1 MGRYVLRRL
10 ISVILTLWLIA
21 TLTFFLM
28 HAVPGGPFSKEKNV
42 PQAILQN
49 LNVKYHLDWPIER
62 QYVHYL
68 KGIVTWDFGPSFR
81 YRDRT
86 VNDIIED
93 GFPVS
98 ATLGALSIGFSVVVG
113 VLAGVIAALH
123 RNKLPDYV
131 AMFVAVVGYSIPG
144 FIMATLLIF
153 IFAYKLHL
161 LPSSMW
167 GRWDQAIMPVI
178 SLSAL
183 PTAFIARMVRTTMLE
198 ALAQDYIRVARA
210 KGLPARVVIFRH
222 ALRNALMPV
231 VTYLGPLTAGILT
244 GSFVIESI
252 FAIPGIGRDF
262 VQSISN
268 RDYTM
273 IMGLTVFYSILL
285 VTANFVVD
293 ILYGF
298 LDPRVKVA
306 KGGVGE

>member
-1 MGRYVLRRL
+1 MLRYVLRRL
-10 ISVILTLWLIA
+10 VSVMLTLWIIA

-28 HAVPGGPFSKEKNV
+28 HTVPGGPFSSEKNV
-42 PQAILQN
+42 PPAILRN
-49 LNVKYHLDWPIER
+49 LHAKYHLDWPLHR
-62 QYVHYL
+62 QYLHYL

-86 VNDIIED
+86 VNDIIRD

-98 ATLGALSIGFSVVVG
+98 ATLGALSLAFALVVG
-113 VLAGVIAALH
+113 VLAGVVAALRHH
-123 RNKLPDYV
+123 RWPDYL
-131 AMFVAVVGYSIPG
+131 AMFFAVVGYSVPS

-153 IFAYKLHL
+153 LFSYTWGL
-161 LPSSMW
+161 LPSAMW
-167 GRWDQAIMPVI
+167 GRWNQAIMPTI
-178 SLSAL
+178 SLAAL

-198 ALAQDYIRVARA
+198 ALSQDYVRVARA
-210 KGLPARVVIFRH
+210 KGLPGRVVVFRH

-262 VQSISN
+262 VQSIAN

-285 VTANFVVD
+285 VLANFTVD
-293 ILYGF
+293 IIYGL
-298 LDPRVKVA
+298 LDPRVKIA
-306 KGGVGE
+306 QGGAGE

>member
-1 MGRYVLRRL
+1 MGRYVLRRVL
-10 ISVILTLWLIA
+10 SVLLTLWIIA

-42 PQAILQN
+42 PEAVLRN
-49 LNVKYHLDWPIER
+49 LNAKYHLDWPLHR
-62 QYVHYL
+62 QYLHYL

-86 VNDIIED
+86 VNGIISD

-98 ATLGALSIGFSVVVG
+98 ASLGAMSIGVSVIVG
-113 VLAGVIAALH
+113 VMAGVTAALYQ
-123 RNKLPDYV
+123 KKFPDYL
-131 AMFVAVVGYSIPG
+131 AMFMAVVGYSVPG

-153 IFAYKLHL
+153 VFSYTLQV
-161 LPSSMW
+161 LPAALW
-167 GRWDQAIMPVI
+167 GRWDQAIMPTI
-178 SLSAL
+178 SLAAL

-198 ALAQDYIRVARA
+198 ALNQDYIRVAKA
-210 KGLPARVVIFRH
+210 KGLPGRIVVFRH

-262 VQSISN
+262 VQSIGN

-285 VTANFVVD
+285 VMANFVVD
-293 ILYGF
+293 VIYGF
-298 LDPRVKVA
+298 LDPRVKIA
-306 KGGVGE
+306 KGGAGE